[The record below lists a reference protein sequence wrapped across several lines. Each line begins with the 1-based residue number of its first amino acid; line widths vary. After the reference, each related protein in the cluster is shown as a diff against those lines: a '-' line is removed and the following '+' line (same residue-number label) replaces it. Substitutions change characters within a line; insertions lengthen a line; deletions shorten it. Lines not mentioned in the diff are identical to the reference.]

1 MACDIWC
8 SCVSCSPHGYGDVWS
23 LLWYRLAGVK
33 GQGMVLLMTDTQIV
47 DDRFLVFVND
57 MLSSGWVKGLFE
69 KDEMDGVFQALR
81 NEAKSAGIPD
91 SSDSMFEFF
100 LSRILR
106 NLHIVLCFS
115 PVGDTFRIRSRR
127 FPGLCNCTSIDWF
140 HRTCSGCASLCHFLP
155 CLGLAMR
162 RVVDRIRL
170 IFWCP
175 FHCRIYFEQRG
186 HQMRWKVSPIVLSRT
201 SSLAPTPSRRTSR
214 ATWHNCTSASLT
226 SPRTSRK

>member
-1 MACDIWC
+1 
-8 SCVSCSPHGYGDVWS
+8 
-23 LLWYRLAGVK
+23 
-33 GQGMVLLMTDTQIV
+33 MVFLMTDTQIV

-91 SSDSMFEFF
+91 SRDSMFDFF

-140 HRTCSGCASLCHFLP
+140 HRTCIALVTVVVVFLHH
-155 CLGLAMR
+155 
-162 RVVDRIRL
+162 
-170 IFWCP
+170 CP
-175 FHCRIYFEQRG
+175 PL
-186 HQMRWKVSPIVLSRT
+186 RWYP
-201 SSLAPTPSRRTSR
+201 
-214 ATWHNCTSASLT
+214 
-226 SPRTSRK
+226 